1 VNGRSKAGWGL
12 RRQRRRY
19 TRVHVG

>member
-19 TRVHVG
+19 TRMHVG